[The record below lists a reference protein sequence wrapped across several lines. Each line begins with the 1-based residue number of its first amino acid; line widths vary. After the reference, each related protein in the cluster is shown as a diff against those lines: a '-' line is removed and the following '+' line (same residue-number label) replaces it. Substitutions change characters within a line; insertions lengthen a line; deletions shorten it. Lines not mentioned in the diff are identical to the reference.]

1 MIKHLK
7 RKYISIV
14 MVAVTLVLG
23 IIITAI
29 NITSY
34 TSVNSQ
40 LNDKLMLIVENEGK
54 MPDFPLPE
62 APDEDE
68 SEKVENED
76 GESEDN
82 DDSSD
87 EENITDPDEENK
99 ETGDGSEA
107 DDEASEE
114 NGEDKKKDEK
124 KDDEDEKKED
134 VRQHMSPETPFETR

>member
-40 LNDKLMLIVENEGK
+40 LNDTLMLIVENEGK

-62 APDEDE
+62 VPDDE
-68 SEKVENED
+68 ENED
-76 GESEDN
+76 GEN
-82 DDSSD
+82 DDTDEPSD
-87 EENITDPDEENK
+87 EESTPQPDEENK
-99 ETGDGSEA
+99 VPEDDPEIEDGEA
-107 DDEASEE
+107 PEE
-114 NGEDKKKDEK
+114 VAAESFKA
-124 KDDEDEKKED
+124 
-134 VRQHMSPETPFETR
+134 